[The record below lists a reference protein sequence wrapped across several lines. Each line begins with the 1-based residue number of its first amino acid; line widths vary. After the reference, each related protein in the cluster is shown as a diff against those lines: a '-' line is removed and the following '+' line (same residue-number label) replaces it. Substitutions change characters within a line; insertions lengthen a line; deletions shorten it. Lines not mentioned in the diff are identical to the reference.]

1 MVCMDSPT
9 PHPRDA
15 FRAWWSEAG
24 PSLSEATPESSAR
37 AAWDAAVRAAWVILA
52 EQVDRLVRIGEYP
65 AAASARDTRDNVEA
79 LFASP
84 GQWGLEQYLAERSL
98 ESNRQFFRRLTDEQ
112 LEKLRQAPRQPGTPL
127 ARALE
132 DVLRERRSGS
142 TGADPTDAS

>member
-1 MVCMDSPT
+1 MVWMDSLT

-15 FRAWWSEAG
+15 FLAWWSEASA
-24 PSLSEATPESSAR
+24 SLAEATPEAAAR
-37 AAWDAAVRAAWVILA
+37 AAWDAAGPAGWVVLA
-52 EQVDRLVRIGEYP
+52 EQVDRLVRLGEYP
-65 AAASARDTRDNVEA
+65 SAASARDTRDNVEA
-79 LFASP
+79 LFTSP

-132 DVLRERRSGS
+132 DVLRERRSGN
-142 TGADPTDAS
+142 TGTDPTH